1 MKFIL
6 SIFLF
11 SLFTNFSFSQTEQI
25 DNLQKQRLQL
35 QEEIKITNKL
45 FLDVKKQ
52 TTTIVQRINLINKQI
67 NARKKLIEVQS
78 DEIVALNNEQ
88 ANLILEI
95 EKLNIEL
102 KKKQQGYGQ
111 AITGMLKNMRSQ
123 NSLFFVL
130 SGKNLSESLRRMQ
143 YLKEYSKWRKT
154 QAEEIKKQKIALDEK
169 KNALAQAKIDK
180 ENALKTLQNEQQN
193 LISEEKTKQ
202 VEMTE
207 VKGQEKTLQKTLNE
221 KQQQANKLNARIQQ
235 LITEEVVRQE
245 REAETRRRAEEAERK
260 LAEEKRLAQ
269 IQKDK
274 AKQDSKTTDRTT
286 VKATDKSTEKTTEKE
301 ITKKDEPKQTV
312 KESSKSEVLT
322 ASAETFNLNKS
333 FIQNKGKLPMPVTG
347 SSTIVNGFGVNKSR
361 EWNVTINNN
370 GLDIQAQ
377 RGANIRSIFDGEVS
391 KVFPFANSNTC
402 MIIRHGE
409 YYTFYANIID
419 PLVKQGDKVKTGQS
433 LGKIFTD
440 PDTGISNMHFQLWQ
454 KTNKLDPTPWLKK

>member
-1 MKFIL
+1 MKLLLF
-6 SIFLF
+6 IFLF
-11 SLFTNFSFSQTEQI
+11 SLFTNISFAQTEQI
-25 DNLQKQRLQL
+25 ENLQKQRLQL
-35 QEEIKITNKL
+35 QEEIKNTNKL

-67 NARKKLIEVQS
+67 NARKKLIDVQR
-78 DEIVALNNEQ
+78 DEIIALNKEQ
-88 ANLILEI
+88 ANLIIEI

-102 KKKQQGYGQ
+102 KKKQKGYEQ

-143 YLKEYSKWRKT
+143 YLKDYSKWRKT
-154 QAEEIKKQKIALDEK
+154 QAEEIKKQNVALNEK

-180 ENALKTLQNEQQN
+180 EKALKTLQNEQQS

-202 VEMTE
+202 VEMAE
-207 VKGQEKTLQKTLNE
+207 VKGQEKNLQKTLNE
-221 KQQQANKLNARIQQ
+221 KQQQANKLNARIEQ
-235 LITEEVVRQE
+235 LITEEVARQE
-245 REAETRRRAEEAERK
+245 REAESRRRAEEAERK
-260 LAEEKRLAQ
+260 LAEAKRIEQ
-269 IQKDK
+269 TKKDK
-274 AKQDSKTTDRTT
+274 VKQDSKTTD
-286 VKATDKSTEKTTEKE
+286 KETEKV
-301 ITKKDEPKQTV
+301 ITKKEEPKQTV
-312 KESSKSEVLT
+312 KESPKSEVLT

-347 SSTIVNGFGVNKSR
+347 PSTIVNGFGVNKSR

-370 GLDIQAQ
+370 GVDIQAQ
-377 RGANIRSIFDGEVS
+377 RGANIRSIFEGEVS

-454 KTNKLDPTPWLKK
+454 KTTKLDPTPWLKK